1 MPPPSTVWVRTRKAD
16 NVRHKAMKL
25 ARPIWLQIS
34 IAVVVALVA
43 LLLVRLHNARG
54 ATPALE
60 SASAGHRLAEAW
72 CTDCHSI
79 EEATAGTQSSPP
91 DFTAIANRASTT
103 ALSLKV
109 FFQTSHRNMPNL
121 IIAPAQADD
130 LVNYILSLK
139 RD

>member
-1 MPPPSTVWVRTRKAD
+1 
-16 NVRHKAMKL
+16 MKL
-25 ARPIWLQIS
+25 PRPFWLQIS
-34 IAVVVALVA
+34 IAVVVTLVA

-79 EEATAGTQSSPP
+79 EAATARTKSSP

-109 FFQTSHRNMPNL
+109 FLQTSHRNMPNL

-139 RD
+139 HD